1 MNIEQIR
8 ADIFRLFDIK
18 VDKDD
23 PIWAFLYANRE
34 VIRNLEDILDL
45 SKSENKEYH
54 KLMRIELEEFKKVA
68 KESVRESIE
77 QFDFRVTEFSRD
89 ISNLERINNELILFH
104 NRFKNDIT
112 KDITQIFDDKLDKL
126 ALLFDSNLIALE
138 HRMKDIIEAVN
149 YDKFAKNIEREVES
163 VVKKSLIEIRGGVS
177 INNKAMERIKELQD
191 QQEHVTKDL
200 KSKVSTLTILSV
212 VQTILFGASLVLF
225 AGIYFANDNL
235 KVIDNENFKIER
247 GTK

>member
-163 VVKKSLIEIRGGVS
+163 VVKKSLMKLEVEFR
-177 INNKAMERIKELQD
+177 
-191 QQEHVTKDL
+191 
-200 KSKVSTLTILSV
+200 
-212 VQTILFGASLVLF
+212 
-225 AGIYFANDNL
+225 
-235 KVIDNENFKIER
+235 
-247 GTK
+247 

>member
-177 INNKAMERIKELQD
+177 INNKAMERIKSYKINKNMLQ
-191 QQEHVTKDL
+191 
-200 KSKVSTLTILSV
+200 
-212 VQTILFGASLVLF
+212 
-225 AGIYFANDNL
+225 
-235 KVIDNENFKIER
+235 KI
-247 GTK
+247 

>member
-68 KESVRESIE
+68 KESVRQSIE
-77 QFDFRVTEFSRD
+77 QFDFRVTQFSQD
-89 ISNLERINNELILFH
+89 IENLKRINNELILFH

-112 KDITQIFDDKLDKL
+112 NNVTQIFDDKLDKL

-138 HRMKDIIEAVN
+138 YRMKDIIEAVN